1 MLELIPALPD
11 NVVGV
16 VAKGEV
22 TKEDYE
28 QRLVPAVE
36 EVLAAHDKARLLYVL
51 GAEFTGFTGG
61 AMWEDGKVGLGHI
74 GRWERIA
81 VVARQAWVRH
91 AVNAVGYLIPGEVKV
106 FDLADEADAAAWVTE
121 PTGVGS

>member
-1 MLELIPALPD
+1 MFELIPALPD

-28 QRLVPAVE
+28 QRLAPAVE
-36 EVLAAHDKARLLYVL
+36 DALIRHDKIRLLYVL
-51 GAEFTGFTGG
+51 GADFTGFTGG
-61 AMWEDGKVGLGHI
+61 AAWEDGKLGLGHI

-81 VVARQAWVRH
+81 VVAREAWIRH
-91 AVNAVGYLIPGEVKV
+91 AVNVFGYLIPGEIKV
-106 FDLADEADAAAWVTE
+106 YDLPDEADASAWIT
-121 PTGVGS
+121 S